1 MSRFY
6 SDLLEAV
13 ELEDDELEE
22 LEEEELSDFFSVWVS
37 EDLAA
42 SPVALF
48 VSEEDSFFEPPFDF
62 A

>member
-6 SDLLEAV
+6 SDLLDVV
-13 ELEDDELEE
+13 ELEDGELD
-22 LEEEELSDFFSVWVS
+22 EEELSDFFSVLVS

-42 SPVALF
+42 SPESLF